1 MKSRIIK
8 VEKEGLVN
16 YQELVAKY
24 LATCKS
30 QGKISD
36 GVYREYLSV
45 LERTVVVEMEFLHEN
60 PNEYAVLYN
69 NPWVTPYPEQ
79 VK

>member
-1 MKSRIIK
+1 MKNRIIK

-16 YQELVAKY
+16 YQELFAKY

-36 GVYREYLSV
+36 GEYIEYLSL
-45 LERTVVVEMEFLHEN
+45 LERTVVAEMEFLYDN
-60 PNEYAVLYN
+60 PNQYALFYN
-69 NPWVTPYPEQ
+69 TPWLSPYPEQ